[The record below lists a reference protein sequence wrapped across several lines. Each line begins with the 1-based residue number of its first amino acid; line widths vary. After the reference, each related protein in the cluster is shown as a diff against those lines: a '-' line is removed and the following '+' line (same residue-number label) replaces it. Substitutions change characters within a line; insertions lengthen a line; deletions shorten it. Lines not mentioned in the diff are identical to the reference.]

1 MFNLFINTVKA
12 SLIIFWFVAIL
23 TIAKLI
29 NLPYSDEVLI
39 VAVVLIIAHIAE
51 YVALPLTLF
60 KGKEIKIS
68 FIQTLLF
75 GFGHWLPLLQA
86 NKSKL

>member
-12 SLIIFWFVAIL
+12 SLIIFWLVAIL